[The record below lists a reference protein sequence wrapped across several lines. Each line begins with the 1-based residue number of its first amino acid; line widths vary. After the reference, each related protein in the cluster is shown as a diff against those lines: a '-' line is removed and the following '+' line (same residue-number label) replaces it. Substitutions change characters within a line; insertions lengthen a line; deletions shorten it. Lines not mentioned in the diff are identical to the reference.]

1 MSVPERPQREDGG
14 GRAAEQSQPAGPGSR
29 HTGVPETPRRAAT
42 GTAAWVLTLAL
53 LLAGLAFNSILFK
66 PVLPIT
72 IRDTDFLGFYA
83 GGLLAGTGSLY
94 DIGAVVE
101 LERKYSERPRILAFI
116 RLPFY
121 AGMLSPL
128 RLLGYREAFWVWRF
142 FLLAA
147 VIAFVGLWPGSKPA
161 AAAVC
166 AWSVPVFH
174 CFIVSQDAVVLL
186 PLVAIAVRY
195 ARRRS
200 HTGLGVVCALLSV
213 KYHLFFTLPV
223 LLVRRRLWRTVAA
236 GAAAGVVLMVWS
248 FLQEG
253 WRWPASY
260 LSVLRLPTTTPPA
273 VELPNLHGLFMGWS
287 GAGAWE
293 AVGSLVVLVAVWL
306 AGADRWNRSLAA
318 VLIGGL
324 LLSYHAF
331 LADCTLLVPASL
343 LLMEDERLFY
353 RAGGLLLAAPALYLG
368 EFVPNWIS
376 TAAVCLV
383 VVILLAAPAAAHAL
397 RGHRA
402 AEQEA
407 AQG

>member
-1 MSVPERPQREDGG
+1 MSVSEHRQREGG
-14 GRAAEQSQPAGPGSR
+14 GARAAEQSQSADPRSR
-29 HTGVPETPRRAAT
+29 RTEVRETLRRGAKGA
-42 GTAAWVLTLAL
+42 AAWVLTSAL

-83 GGLLAGTGSLY
+83 GALLAGTGSLY

-101 LERKYSERPRILAFI
+101 LETKYSERPRILAFI

-128 RLLGYREAFWVWRF
+128 RLLSYREAFWVWRL

-147 VIAFVGLWPGSKPA
+147 AIAFVGLWPGSKPA

-166 AWSVPVFH
+166 AWSIPLFN
-174 CFIVSQDAVVLL
+174 CFIVSQDAVLLL
-186 PLVAIAVRY
+186 PLVAVAVRS

-200 HTGLGVVCALLSV
+200 HSGLGVVCAFLSV

-223 LLVRRRLWRTVAA
+223 LFVRRRLWRTVAA
-236 GAAAGVVLMVWS
+236 AAAAGLVLMAWS

-253 WRWPASY
+253 WRWPISY
-260 LSVLRLPTTTPPA
+260 SSVLRLPTTTPPA

-293 AVGSLVVLVAVWL
+293 AVASLLVLAAVWL
-306 AGADRWNRSLAA
+306 AGSDRWNRSLAA

-331 LADCTLLVPASL
+331 LADCTLLIPASL
-343 LLMEDERLFY
+343 LLLEDERLLY

-368 EFVPNWIS
+368 EFVPNWVN
-376 TAAVCLV
+376 TAVVCLILL
-383 VVILLAAPAAAHAL
+383 ILLAAPAAARAL